1 MALRAFRIL
10 RGLRVHFLLTVTRTC
25 QICSGSLTRLVD
37 FGRQPICNRYLSSL
51 DQTEYRHELVLSQC
65 RGDGLLQLARPWPSE
80 EVRPRLPW
88 ISYQEPEPHLDDV
101 VDRIIRLP
109 GVSRDTLIAGLSYK
123 DYSVLDRLEQRGF
136 RNIWKVA
143 LSELGLDV
151 PGAGMESIQQVLT
164 PAIGESLR
172 ASRGAPGV
180 IVVRH
185 LIEHSNSVGAVLQA
199 LQSWGDPAA
208 HFVFEV
214 PDSEDT
220 FRKLDVSTL
229 WEEHVSYFTEFTLR
243 RAFVPHGL
251 NLLEVVRYPYALED
265 CLVAFVM
272 SSAPASLS
280 AADPD
285 SLDAEVALGTG
296 FRNGLEDLT
305 RRCHR
310 ELKKVRER
318 GETVALLGA
327 GHRAATFLNLLSLGD
342 MLSCV
347 IDDDPRKTGLYMPGN
362 QLPIL
367 SSAHLMATH
376 PSLCLLAASPDSEPA
391 VLKRNEAYL
400 AAGGRMASIYPRSS
414 RAWAPLFADAFA
426 PV

>member
-1 MALRAFRIL
+1 
-10 RGLRVHFLLTVTRTC
+10 
-25 QICSGSLTRLVD
+25 
-37 FGRQPICNRYLSSL
+37 
-51 DQTEYRHELVLSQC
+51 
-65 RGDGLLQLARPWPSE
+65 
-80 EVRPRLPW
+80 
-88 ISYQEPEPHLDDV
+88 V

-109 GVSRDTLIAGLSYK
+109 GVNRDTLIAGLSYK

-136 RNIWKVA
+136 RNIWRVA

-243 RAFVPHGL
+243 RTFVPHGL

-285 SLDAEVALGTG
+285 SLDARSRWEPVFGTG
-296 FRNGLEDLT
+296 WRILSVAVTEN
-305 RRCHR
+305 
-310 ELKKVRER
+310 LKKFAK
-318 GETVALLGA
+318 GEKPLPCSA
-327 GHRAATFLNLLSLGD
+327 RDIEQPLSLIFCLWGT
-342 MLSCV
+342 CC
-347 IDDDPRKTGLYMPGN
+347 RA
-362 QLPIL
+362 
-367 SSAHLMATH
+367 SSTTTRA
-376 PSLCLLAASPDSEPA
+376 
-391 VLKRNEAYL
+391 RQ
-400 AAGGRMASIYPRSS
+400 ASICLVISFLFF
-414 RAWAPLFADAFA
+414 PLRI
-426 PV
+426 

>member
-1 MALRAFRIL
+1 MSE
-10 RGLRVHFLLTVTRTC
+10 TC
-25 QICSGSLTRLVD
+25 QICSGNLTRLFD
-37 FGRQPICNRYLSSL
+37 FGGQPICNRYLSSL
-51 DQTEYRHELVLSQC
+51 DRTEYRHELVLSQC
-65 RGDGLLQLARPWPSE
+65 RADGLLQLARPWPSE
-80 EVRPRLPW
+80 ELRPRLPW

-101 VDRIIRLP
+101 VDRIVRLP
-109 GVSRDTLIAGLSYK
+109 GVNHNTLIAGLSYK
-123 DYSVLDRLEQRGF
+123 DYSVLDRLERRGF

-143 LSELGLDV
+143 LSELGLDM

-164 PAIGESLR
+164 PAIGKSLR

-185 LIEHSNSVGAVLQA
+185 LVEHSNSVGTVLQA
-199 LQSWGDPAA
+199 LQSWGDSAA
-208 HFVFEV
+208 HLVFEV

-243 RAFVPHGL
+243 RAFAPHGL

-272 SSAPASLS
+272 GRAPSSLPALDS
-280 AADPD
+280 D
-285 SLDAEVALGTG
+285 SLDAELALGTG
-296 FRNGLEDLT
+296 FRDGLEDLA

-310 ELKKVRER
+310 ELKKIHGR

-327 GHRAATFLNLLSLGD
+327 GHRAATFLNLLSLGN
-342 MLSCV
+342 MISCV
-347 IDDDPRKTGLYMPGN
+347 IDDDPRKAGLFMPGN
-362 QLPIL
+362 RLPIL
-367 SSAHLMATH
+367 SSAHLMEIR

-400 AAGGRMASIYPRSS
+400 AVGGRMASIYPRSTK
-414 RAWAPLFADAFA
+414 AWAPLFTDAIA